1 MRRATRV
8 PPFSEPLCER
18 RYIHNAVPVFVRAG
32 LWEYQLAAL
41 SIDMFIRGPRIE
53 TEAHVF
59 TGQAVSQGRD
69 ISQSKRVPSGKTAS
83 LGFRVQGLT
92 QQVVVCV
99 FG

>member
-8 PPFSEPLCER
+8 PPLSEPLCER

-32 LWEYQLAAL
+32 LWGYQPAAL
-41 SIDMFIRGPRIE
+41 SIDMVIRGPRIE

-59 TGQAVSQGRD
+59 TGHAVSQGRD
-69 ISQSKRVPSGKTAS
+69 VSQSKRVPSGKTAS
-83 LGFRVQGLT
+83 LGFRVQSLT